1 MAGGGESSSSTSFR
15 LAPSGMLPGCVPEVE
30 VAEDDEVDVEEEDDD
45 EEDDDDE
52 EEEEEKDSG
61 SEFDVGVVEGLV
73 FPMFSDEGGGIGDG
87 ACLSAGL
94 LGPGASNRVLSIL
107 SIARCGANQYRQTC
121 A

>member
-1 MAGGGESSSSTSFR
+1 M
-15 LAPSGMLPGCVPEVE
+15 PEVE

-45 EEDDDDE
+45 EEDEDDE

-107 SIARCGANQYRQTC
+107 SIARCGANQYRQT
-121 A
+121 